1 MPKLQKED
9 GSFDLLALFDM
20 IFAFGRNIMT
30 LIFGA

>member
-1 MPKLQKED
+1 MPKLLKED